1 MRVLVVGGGAREHAL
16 CWKLASSPLIEK
28 LYCAPGNA
36 GIADEA
42 ECVPIAASDIE
53 GLVRFARETEIAF
66 VLVGPEQP
74 LSLGL
79 VDRLE
84 AAGIAAFGPSAAAA
98 ALEASK
104 GFTKDLCARADIP
117 TARYRRFSALEPALA
132 YLRAEGAPIVIKA
145 DGLAAGKGVTVAT
158 DLAEAERAVRDAL
171 EDQKFGAAGA
181 ELVIEECLVGEEVS
195 FFALVDG
202 THAIPLASAQ
212 DHKRA
217 FDGDKGPNTGGMG
230 AYSPAPALTP
240 ELEQEVMA
248 RIILPTVRAMREA
261 GHPFKGVL
269 YAGLMLTRE
278 GPKLIEYNVRFGD
291 PECQVLMVRLM
302 SDLLPALMAAR
313 DGMLDQLDLR
323 WFKEAALTV
332 VMAAKGYPDAPD
344 LGGAIAGLERA
355 AEIGGVTIFHAAT
368 RQEGG
373 RLVATGGRVLSVT
386 GQGPDI
392 GTARTRAYQAIDRI
406 DFPTGFCRRDI
417 GWQALERVR

>member
-16 CWKLASSPLIEK
+16 CWKLASSPLIET

-36 GIADEA
+36 GIAAEA
-42 ECVPIAASDIE
+42 ECVPIAASDIAA
-53 GLVRFARETEIAF
+53 LVAFAREREIAF
-66 VLVGPEQP
+66 VVVGPEQP

-84 AAGIAAFGPSAAAA
+84 EAGIAAFGPSAAAA
-98 ALEASK
+98 ELEASK

-117 TARYRRFSALEPALA
+117 TARYRRFSELAPALA
-132 YLRAEGAPIVIKA
+132 YVRAEGAPIVIKA

-158 DLAEAERAVRDAL
+158 SLAEAEAAVRDAL
-171 EDQKFGAAGA
+171 EAGKFGAAGA

-202 THAIPLASAQ
+202 AHAIPLASAQ

-248 RIILPTVRAMREA
+248 RIILPTVRAMSEA
-261 GHPFKGVL
+261 GRPFKGVL

-323 WFKEAALTV
+323 WFKDAALTV
-332 VMAAKGYPDAPD
+332 VMAAEGYPDAPK
-344 LGGAIAGLERA
+344 LGGAIAWLDRA
-355 AEIGGVTIFHAAT
+355 AEIPGVAIFHAAT
-368 RQEGG
+368 KLEGG

-392 GTARTRAYQAIDRI
+392 GAARELAYQAIDRI
-406 DFPTGFCRRDI
+406 SFPEGFCRRDI
-417 GWQALERVR
+417 GWRALERVR

>member
-145 DGLAAGKGVTVAT
+145 DGLAAGKGVTVAS

-202 THAIPLASAQ
+202 T
-212 DHKRA
+212 
-217 FDGDKGPNTGGMG
+217 
-230 AYSPAPALTP
+230 
-240 ELEQEVMA
+240 
-248 RIILPTVRAMREA
+248 
-261 GHPFKGVL
+261 
-269 YAGLMLTRE
+269 
-278 GPKLIEYNVRFGD
+278 
-291 PECQVLMVRLM
+291 
-302 SDLLPALMAAR
+302 
-313 DGMLDQLDLR
+313 
-323 WFKEAALTV
+323 
-332 VMAAKGYPDAPD
+332 
-344 LGGAIAGLERA
+344 
-355 AEIGGVTIFHAAT
+355 
-368 RQEGG
+368 
-373 RLVATGGRVLSVT
+373 
-386 GQGPDI
+386 
-392 GTARTRAYQAIDRI
+392 
-406 DFPTGFCRRDI
+406 
-417 GWQALERVR
+417 